1 MITEWEI
8 RDVRK
13 KVNIEKYKSKKCK
26 DPQILKCKNAKIK
39 ILVKQIDDRENV

>member
-13 KVNIEKYKSKKCK
+13 KLISRNTKVKKCK
-26 DPQILKCKNAKIK
+26 DPQTLKGKNAKI
-39 ILVKQIDDRENV
+39 